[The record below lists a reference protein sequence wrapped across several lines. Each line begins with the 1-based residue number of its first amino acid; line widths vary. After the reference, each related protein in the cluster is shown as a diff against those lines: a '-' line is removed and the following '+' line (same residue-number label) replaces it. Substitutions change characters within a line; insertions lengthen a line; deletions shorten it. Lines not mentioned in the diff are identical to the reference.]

1 MLEMINSYLET
12 ACNDFD
18 MDLFRVD
25 SYLEAVD
32 RQLAIHRAEAELK
45 VMRESGTEADL
56 AYLYEAAEE
65 GVVESIRKGIDKI
78 IEAIKKFFSELK
90 DKIIDMLDK
99 ARNDKALD
107 AVEKKVKL
115 LPLLGKKK
123 VEVEDYD
130 KQEKAFDKAMSGFKK
145 LIAKVKSGQNVKE
158 EDVEEVESTFM
169 EEHGKAI
176 GIAAAITITVS
187 ALVVLCKNSMS
198 KVGDK
203 IKTMS
208 KETTSTAESA
218 QAAAD
223 KSADAA
229 RILKNITASIANV
242 SRTAARSAVQYVSNL
257 INTLK
262 NAVSGAKNTAVSAD
276 MSKKVVDTLKGV
288 KEAAEEELAKAA
300 ADAQKTITS
309 AENSS
314 KEAASTTTEEP
325 ANEDAT
331 NEEAKNESSV
341 WDDLLGD
348 DVDAVSATDTV
359 PVAPEAEPAEEP
371 VTVPQ
376 TDVPDDV
383 NPVPT
388 EDECGPECGPECGD
402 KEACS
407 KECGEAPIEAAPGE
421 EAANEE
427 AEEHTEENAEEA
439 NEQSAL
445 EAAIDKIFTNPQPI
459 TFEEA
464 TKASKPAVKSE
475 TVEPTGKAVDETG
488 LGDKKE
494 NNEKLISD
502 LFNKIRDEVNGK
514 DTTVEHKPVKKNSY
528 SEQA

>member
-1 MLEMINSYLET
+1 MVEMINSYLET

-18 MDLFRVD
+18 MDLFRVE

-78 IEAIKKFFSELK
+78 IEAIKKFFSEIK

-123 VEVEDYD
+123 VEVEDYE

-145 LIAKVKSGQNVKE
+145 LIAKVKSGQNVE
-158 EDVEEVESTFM
+158 EKDVEEVESTFM

-198 KVGDK
+198 KVSDR

-208 KETTSTAESA
+208 KETISTAESA
-218 QAAAD
+218 QSAAD

-229 RILKNITASIANV
+229 RVLKSISASIANV

-262 NAVSGAKNTAVSAD
+262 NAVSGAKNTAVNAD
-276 MSKKVVDTLKGV
+276 MSKKVVNALKGV

-300 ADAQKTITS
+300 QDAQKTIDAAS
-309 AENSS
+309 NST
-314 KEAASTTTEEP
+314 KEAGSATTEEP

-341 WDDLLGD
+341 WDDILGD
-348 DVDAVSATDTV
+348 DVDAVSATDSV
-359 PVAPEAEPAEEP
+359 PVAPEAEPAEAP
-371 VTVPQ
+371 VVVPQ

-383 NPVPT
+383 NPVVPT
-388 EDECGPECGPECGD
+388 DSEEECDPECGPECGD

-407 KECGEAPIEAAPGE
+407 KECGDAPIEAAPGE
-421 EAANEE
+421 EK
-427 AEEHTEENAEEA
+427 
-439 NEQSAL
+439 SAL
-445 EAAIDKIFTNPQPI
+445 EAAMDKIFNDPQPI

-464 TKASKPAVKSE
+464 TKATKTAKSE

-488 LGDKKE
+488 LGDKKDS
-494 NNEKLISD
+494 NEALIND
-502 LFNKIRDEVNGK
+502 LFNKIRNEVNGK

-528 SEQA
+528 TEQS